1 MPQYI
6 TRTASGQTLTT
17 SHVTLTSNFG
27 DTNLSLIAPAGT
39 SAIKEIALAIS
50 CPVGTGDFAVG
61 ARLDGNAVMD
71 GSQDFAMGAIIGTT
85 SGQTGS
91 ADGFVKQSCDVST
104 KAGNT
109 VNLKLASTVSAAN
122 CDIVMQVVFA

>member
-27 DTNLSLIAPAGT
+27 DSNLSLIAPAGT